1 MSRMN
6 NRSNPNSQKKS
17 DIPMMSKDELSR
29 HWSQKAEE
37 MGVIQ
42 LFRSDGSPIIG
53 ATFDKNV
60 DSKTTRMKKRNIHCK
75 LECCSERRP
84 LVSSLPGLAPRTSEF
99 PDPPEPEFTG
109 WQSVEPRSVRRLKT
123 RARFQK
129 EEDTYQRPSVLYA
142 MDD

>member
-6 NRSNPNSQKKS
+6 NRSNPSIQKKS
-17 DIPMMSKDELSR
+17 DIPMMSKEELSR
-29 HWSQKAEE
+29 HWSQKAEQ
-37 MGVIQ
+37 MGYTQ
-42 LFRSDGSPIIG
+42 LFRPDGNPIIG
-53 ATFDKNV
+53 ATFDRNAIV
-60 DSKTTRMKKRNIHCK
+60 RKKRDSHCN
-75 LECCSERRP
+75 LDCCSERRP

-129 EEDTYQRPSVLYA
+129 EEEDTYQRPSVLYA